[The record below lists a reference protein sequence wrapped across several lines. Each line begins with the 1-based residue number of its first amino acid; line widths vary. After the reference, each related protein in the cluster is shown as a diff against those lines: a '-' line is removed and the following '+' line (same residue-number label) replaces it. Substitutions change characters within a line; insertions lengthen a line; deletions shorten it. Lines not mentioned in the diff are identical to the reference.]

1 MCRSVGAMLFAVFG
15 AAAGSLALLLATSGG
30 AQAGAQ
36 SGGDPCPRSASLKTG
51 PTQDAFYSTV
61 SPFEHFHSDRTQVF
75 EFACSL
81 SELGGGKIQARSS
94 PVNFSTPYIAFTR
107 DRNELFVYGYG
118 RYAATEGGFVARVN
132 TSTLRQRWRTQIL
145 ATELPNQWSYP
156 GVGLAHGNGFIY
168 AIYANVLVKL
178 DPATGAILRKR
189 ELPEDLNQTGA
200 AYNGMIVMPDGVIV
214 AKGMERGPCPP
225 LPPDASA
232 SDEAFEGLLCGTR
245 NKLPSRI
252 LTIDPDTLR
261 ILQNVSPPEPS
272 TGRITAGRTNGQD
285 YVYVAGSDSLFRYFY
300 SGGQLTLDNSWGPVT
315 YRTGAQQPGTGPGI
329 LGDYVVIQTNF
340 LPALAP
346 LTVTAANVR
355 NSNRSFNITPFPGAV
370 LSWNVS
376 KAALDADN
384 NMIITNDTAYG
395 QMAGVRLDPNR
406 GLKIRWSRRDT
417 TMDFS
422 ALVGGPRN
430 RNIVVPNYSRRAGDR
445 VLWLDE
451 ATGNTLAASQV
462 LSSEPAPGNIV
473 TPGFNGKFYYLS
485 AEGQL
490 SELSA
495 GGQLN

>member
-1 MCRSVGAMLFAVFG
+1 MCRFVGTLLLALG
-15 AAAGSLALLLATSGG
+15 AAAASLALLSATSGG
-30 AQAGAQ
+30 AQAGAR
-36 SGGDPCPRSASLKTG
+36 SDADPCHRSASLETG
-51 PTQDAFYSTV
+51 PTHGAFYSTV

-75 EFACSL
+75 MFACSL
-81 SELGGGKIQARSS
+81 AELGGEKIEGRSS
-94 PVNFSTPYIAFTR
+94 PVDFSTPYIAFTR
-107 DRNELFVYGYG
+107 DRNQLFVYGYG
-118 RYAATEGGFVARVN
+118 RNAAIEGGFVASVN
-132 TSTLRQRWRTQIL
+132 PSTLRQRWRTQIL
-145 ATELPNQWSYP
+145 AAELPNQWSYP
-156 GVGLAHGNGFIY
+156 GVGLAHGNGFLY

-178 DPATGAILRKR
+178 DPASGAILKKR
-189 ELPEDLNQTGA
+189 ELPEDPNQTGA

-214 AKGMERGPCPP
+214 AKGMERGPCPS

-252 LTIDPDTLR
+252 LTIDPDTLK

-285 YVYVAGSDSLFRYFY
+285 YVYVAGSDSLFRYVY
-300 SGGQLTLDNSWGPVT
+300 SGGRLTIDNTWGPVT

-346 LTVTAANVR
+346 LTVTAASVR
-355 NSNRSFNITPFPGAV
+355 NSNRHFSITPFPGAV

-384 NMIITNDTAYG
+384 SMIITNDTAYR
-395 QMAGVRLDPNR
+395 QMAGVRLDPSR
-406 GLKIRWSRRDT
+406 GLEVRWSRRDT

-430 RNIVVPNYSRRAGDR
+430 RNVIVPNYTRSAGDR

-451 ATGNTLAASQV
+451 KTGNTLASSQV

-473 TPGFNGKFYYLS
+473 VPGFNGKFFYIS
-485 AEGQL
+485 ANGRL
-490 SELSA
+490 WELSA
-495 GGQLN
+495 GGQPN